1 MQKKVRGFWLVDV
14 ASALQANVGRA
25 GSAAGASYTLVG
37 AILLLGG
44 AGYVLDEWLG
54 MAPWLLFTGLALGMV
69 VGFYE
74 LVRITRPR

>member
-44 AGYVLDEWLG
+44 AGNVHKKRLG